1 MSKLNLYFLR
11 HGQTQF
17 NVLLRLQG
25 WSNSQLTE
33 SGINDATKA
42 GEVFSKIEFDAAYS
56 SDLTRALETGRLF
69 LKAANQSIPI
79 TESKGLREI
88 GFGYYEGLDGRSVWN
103 IAELKAKEI
112 YNLPKD
118 AVIDEAMKLDML
130 YRLDPLGLAENYE
143 QFITRLRNGIEEVVA
158 QHTEGNLLI
167 VSHSSAIKALF
178 NTLDENYKTQVDPGN
193 GSMSMMT
200 YEDGVFTVGAYNA
213 YTVEELTGGS
223 V

>member
-1 MSKLNLYFLR
+1 MGKLNLYFLR

-25 WSNSQLTE
+25 WSNSQLTQN
-33 SGINDATKA
+33 GINDAKKA
-42 GEVFSKIEFDAAYS
+42 GDVFSLVKFDAAYS

-69 LKAANQSIPI
+69 LKQAGQNLPI
-79 TESKGLREI
+79 FESKGLREI

-112 YNLPKD
+112 YHLPKD

-143 QFITRLRNGIEEVVA
+143 QFITRLTNGIQEIVS
-158 QHTEGNLLI
+158 QHTEGNILI

-178 NTLDENYKTQVDPGN
+178 NTLDKNYKTQHEVGN
-193 GSMSMMT
+193 GSMSLMT

-213 YTVEELTGGS
+213 YSVEELAGGK

>member
-1 MSKLNLYFLR
+1 MGKLNLYFLR

-25 WSNSQLTE
+25 WSNSQLTQ
-33 SGINDATKA
+33 SGIDDAKKA
-42 GEVFSKIEFDAAYS
+42 GEVFANIQFDAAYS
-56 SDLTRALETGRLF
+56 SDLTRALETGRNF
-69 LKAANQSIPI
+69 LKQKGQELAIV
-79 TESKGLREI
+79 ESKELREI

-103 IAELKAKEI
+103 IAELKAKET

-130 YRLDPLGLAENYE
+130 YKMDPLGLAENYE
-143 QFITRLRNGIEEVVA
+143 QFVNRLHIGIQEIVS
-158 QHTEGNLLI
+158 QHQSGNILI

-178 NTLDENYKTQVDPGN
+178 NTLDDSYRTQKDPGN

-200 YEDGVFTVGAYNA
+200 YDDGKFTVGSYNV
-213 YTVEELTGGS
+213 YSLSELLGDS
-223 V
+223 Q